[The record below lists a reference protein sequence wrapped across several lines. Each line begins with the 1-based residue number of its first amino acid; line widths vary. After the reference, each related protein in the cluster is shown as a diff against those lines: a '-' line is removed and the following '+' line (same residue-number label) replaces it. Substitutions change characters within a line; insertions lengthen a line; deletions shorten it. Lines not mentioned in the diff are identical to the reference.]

1 MKCPRCNEV
10 NPDTAIQC
18 SGCLLFFRNPL
29 VLTGNACDRRFS
41 IRTKVS
47 RPTLKALCSDDGR
60 FATHEPQFWVDTDG
74 TDWFVEPGT
83 ATYRT
88 HLNSTELSARTKL
101 NAGDVLSIF
110 VPAAGGGGEE
120 RAILSVSFLGG

>member
-1 MKCPRCNEV
+1 MICPRCGRV
-10 NPDTAIQC
+10 NSDDEPKCVDC
-18 SGCLLFFRNPL
+18 GFFFRNPL
-29 VLTGNACDRRFS
+29 LLTGNAGERRFS

-47 RPTLKALCSDDGR
+47 RPTLKALCADDCR

-88 HLNSTELSARTKL
+88 HLNSTELAARTKL
-101 NAGDVLSIF
+101 NSGDVLSIF